1 MNTPPPPGT
10 DLVELAIGA
19 LAILF
24 LLGIL
29 VLILYLLYD
38 AQRAIPPEYRHVE
51 PAQVWL
57 LLIPLFNLV
66 WNFFVYPQIAD
77 SYRSYFY
84 SRGRFDV
91 GDAGKS
97 VGLWFSICSASSIIP
112 CVGFIPALIGLILL
126 IVFLIRIYGLK
137 SQLPQLAT
145 MPVVRAARG
154 AGRIPSDVRA
164 AGAISTRAGC
174 RAAATT
180 AAARVMPVLPL
191 WQPTQEPLRSL
202 LPA

>member
-10 DLVELAIGA
+10 ELVELAIGG

-24 LLGIL
+24 VLGIL

-97 VGLWFSICSASSIIP
+97 VGLWFSICSACSIIP

-145 MPVVRAARG
+145 MPVVSAGLHAAPG
-154 AGRIPSDVRA
+154 GFPVTYAPPAPFPPAPVVEQQPPPPSPPP
-164 AGAISTRAGC
+164 G
-174 RAAATT
+174 
-180 AAARVMPVLPL
+180 
-191 WQPTQEPLRSL
+191 
-202 LPA
+202 

>member
-1 MNTPPPPGT
+1 MRTRRTLASGGDGSLPCRAIMNTPPPPGT

-57 LLIPLFNLV
+57 LLIPLFN
-66 WNFFVYPQIAD
+66 FFVYPQIAD
-77 SYRSYFY
+77 SYPVRRLHSGAHRVDPADRVPHQNLWAQKSTAAARDDARHL
-84 SRGRFDV
+84 SR
-91 GDAGKS
+91 
-97 VGLWFSICSASSIIP
+97 
-112 CVGFIPALIGLILL
+112 
-126 IVFLIRIYGLK
+126 
-137 SQLPQLAT
+137 T
-145 MPVVRAARG
+145 ARG
-154 AGRIPSDVRA
+154 ARRIPGDVRA

-174 RAAATT
+174 RAAAAT
-180 AAARVMPVLPL
+180 APAAGVTPVLPL
-191 WQPTQEPLRSL
+191 WQPTQRPVRSL